1 MNNEEKI
8 VQKLI
13 QHDQR
18 FDSMDQR
25 FDSVDKRLD
34 SMDQRFDSVDRR
46 LDSMDRR
53 FDKSESDFTE
63 FKHQTLS
70 IQDEMLTIL
79 RRLDEERVFTSAWIQ
94 RIEKEVEEHTKEI
107 ARIKEVLRVK

>member
-1 MNNEEKI
+1 MNNDEKI

-13 QHDQR
+13 EHDQR
-18 FDSMDQR
+18 FNSIDKHLDSIDQR
-25 FDSVDKRLD
+25 FN
-34 SMDQRFDSVDRR
+34 
-46 LDSMDRR
+46 SMDRY
-53 FDKSESDFTE
+53 FGKSESDFTE

-70 IQDEMLTIL
+70 TQDEMLTIL

-107 ARIKEVLRVK
+107 ARIKEVLKAK